1 MAKGRGREPFVPVSW
16 ERALDLVADELA
28 RVKSD
33 HGHDAIMAR
42 LTGLGLSRN
51 FP

>member
-16 ERALDLVADELA
+16 ERALDLVAGELA
-28 RVKSD
+28 RVKRD

-42 LTGLGLSRN
+42 LAGLGFGRH